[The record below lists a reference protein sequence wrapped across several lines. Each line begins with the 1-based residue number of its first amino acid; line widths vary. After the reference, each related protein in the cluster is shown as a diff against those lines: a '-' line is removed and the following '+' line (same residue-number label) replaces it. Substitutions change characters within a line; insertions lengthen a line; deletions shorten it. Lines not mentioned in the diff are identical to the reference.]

1 MKSSWKISQ
10 QATLY
15 NTLRY
20 LAPEILEWL
29 CAQLRIM
36 RRVFDINVA
45 KPQLQSPSVMPRI
58 GQQMPTRVPEH
69 VRVQ

>member
-1 MKSSWKISQ
+1 
-10 QATLY
+10 
-15 NTLRY
+15 
-20 LAPEILEWL
+20 
-29 CAQLRIM
+29 M

-69 VRVQ
+69 VRVALRVRPPPRSSLRR